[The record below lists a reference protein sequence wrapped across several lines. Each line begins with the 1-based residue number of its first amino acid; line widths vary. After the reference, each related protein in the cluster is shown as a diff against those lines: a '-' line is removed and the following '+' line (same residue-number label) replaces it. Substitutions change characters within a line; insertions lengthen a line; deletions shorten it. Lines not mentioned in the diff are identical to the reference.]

1 MAFGSVLIVDD
12 DADGLAWVRELLE
25 LEGYATFVAVD
36 GADGLAIAR
45 RFRPDLILL
54 DLRMPVMDG
63 RAFRREQAHDPDI
76 ADIPVVCMSAEPDV
90 AAIAR
95 ALDAAAYLCKPVDA
109 RRLLQT
115 LDAAVDSQW
124 RGPGRTGPIDPGAA
138 GGGSAPDLR

>member
-63 RAFRREQAHDPDI
+63 RAFRREQTHDPEI

-109 RRLLQT
+109 GHLLEAI
-115 LDAAVDSQW
+115 DAAAVSPW
-124 RGPGRTGPIDPGAA
+124 RPGRPSPPDAGDT

>member
-25 LEGYATFVAVD
+25 LEGYVTLVAVD
-36 GADGLAIAR
+36 GASGLAIAR

-63 RAFRREQAHDPDI
+63 LTFRREQSHDPEI

-95 ALDAAAYLCKPVDA
+95 ALDAVAYLSKPVDA
-109 RRLLQT
+109 GRLLQA
-115 LDAAVDSQW
+115 LDAAVVGPW
-124 RGPGRTGPIDPGAA
+124 RGPGRPHPPDGGNA
-138 GGGSAPDLR
+138 GGGSSPDLH

>member
-1 MAFGSVLIVDD
+1 MAFGSVLIVND

-109 RRLLQT
+109 RHLLQT
-115 LDAAVDSQW
+115 QDTSIDHRW
-124 RGPGRTGPIDPGAA
+124 PGPGRTGPIDP
-138 GGGSAPDLR
+138 